1 MKQDIPQSV
10 SRRSS
15 RERLAVGRVCPVPP
29 GGNSYYT
36 AGAAWRGGG
45 TRRSQEP
52 VEDEVSKSKSKSKN
66 PQADT
71 NLRLTEGAAC
81 KSRIRNQKSQIVV
94 AV

>member
-15 RERLAVGRVCPVPP
+15 HERLAVGRGFPGPP
-29 GGNSYYT
+29 DGNSHYT

-52 VEDEVSKSKSKSKN
+52 VEDEVSKSKSKVRFVKLCVSGGESPPSLGGWSARSSKWK
-66 PQADT
+66 Q
-71 NLRLTEGAAC
+71 
-81 KSRIRNQKSQIVV
+81 
-94 AV
+94 